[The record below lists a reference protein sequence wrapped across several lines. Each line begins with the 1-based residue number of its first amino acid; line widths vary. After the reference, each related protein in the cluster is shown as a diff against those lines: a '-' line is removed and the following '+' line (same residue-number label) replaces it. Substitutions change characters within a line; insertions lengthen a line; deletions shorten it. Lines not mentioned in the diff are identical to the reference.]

1 MGIRGSYYFSAAD
14 SYCCI
19 LGIGCMECYQT
30 SSLEVGLIMSFYEIM
45 SAFDKEKL
53 EIEAAHNKAQFKM
66 DKIGDK
72 YRHGDITHQE
82 YERLLIE
89 IRIERDQ
96 EWNNAR
102 EKNTL
107 SV

>member
-1 MGIRGSYYFSAAD
+1 
-14 SYCCI
+14 
-19 LGIGCMECYQT
+19 
-30 SSLEVGLIMSFYEIM
+30 M

-53 EIEAAHNKAQFKM
+53 AIEAAHNKAQFKM